1 MGGYFI
7 LKRVSHS
14 NKDYVRPQALA
25 HYIDHYASKD
35 AVSTAD
41 TVRVSAHYLDD
52 TPHTNERKTR
62 FYCLF

>member
-41 TVRVSAHYLDD
+41 TYG
-52 TPHTNERKTR
+52 
-62 FYCLF
+62 